1 MPRVSDEEKER
12 SHLRIVEAAST
23 LLRVRG
29 LDGAGV
35 ADVMQAAGL
44 THGGFYKHFST
55 KEEMLA
61 AGLQHAVDDVL
72 GPVEERLEGADAVKD
87 AQRYLDVYLS
97 EEHLRDAAQG
107 CPLAAI
113 AAEAGRRE
121 GPARDQAVD
130 AFARTANILS
140 VLAGGKAAK
149 GGPSAMGIALAA
161 LAVGAVTL
169 ARVQTDP
176 AAARRVLGAARRAA
190 RLLRD

>member
-1 MPRVSDEEKER
+1 M
-12 SHLRIVEAAST
+12 LRA
-23 LLRVRG
+23 RG

-44 THGGFYKHFST
+44 THGGFYKHFTT
-55 KEEMLA
+55 KEEMIA
-61 AGLQHAVDDVL
+61 AGLQHAIDDVV
-72 GPVEERLEGADAVKD
+72 GPVEERLEGADAVKN
-87 AQRYLDVYLS
+87 AQRYLDAYVS
-97 EEHLRDAAQG
+97 EAHVFDTARG

-121 GPARDQAVD
+121 GPVRDQAVD

-140 VLAGGKAAK
+140 VLASGSTSKDA
-149 GGPSAMGIALAA
+149 PTAMGIALAA

-176 AAARRVLGAARRAA
+176 AAARRVLDAARQAA